1 MKVSVYC
8 LVYNHEQYVRSALEG
23 FVNQITTFD
32 YEVFVHDDASTDASA
47 KIIQEYAEKY
57 PEIIKPIYQTVNQY
71 SRGIDFESIYILPK
85 LSGEYIAVCEGDDYW
100 TDPSKL
106 QRQVD
111 FLDSHPD
118 YVACVHNT
126 VLLDMKSGTEKI
138 MYEHSQDEDITFLE
152 AAQGGRSAFQTSSLM
167 YRMQYAN
174 NDPDFFEKAEVDDY
188 PRAMYLTLSGKVRF
202 LNRVMSVYRLG
213 TQSSWTMQNTLDM
226 SLNARGY
233 QRNVELL
240 EAVNKYSSY
249 KYNDEISKLI
259 LKNKYLILYFNED
272 YAALRTPPYRE
283 IYLTMGKLYRVKT
296 YIKQYFKNL
305 YHFYRRLTYGGK

>member
-8 LVYNHEQYVRSALEG
+8 LVYNHDKYVRSALEG
-23 FVNQITTFD
+23 FVNQITNFD
-32 YEVFVHDDASTDASA
+32 YEVFVHDDASTDASV

-71 SRGIDFESIYILPK
+71 SQGIDFESIYILPK
-85 LSGEYIAVCEGDDYW
+85 MSGEYIAVCEGDDYW

-152 AAQGGRSAFQTSSLM
+152 AAQGGSSAFHTSSLM
-167 YRMQYAN
+167 YRMQYAK
-174 NDPDFFEKAEVDDY
+174 NDPDFFEKGEVDDY

-202 LNRVMSVYRLG
+202 LNRVMSVYRVG

-233 QRNVELL
+233 QGFVDVL
-240 EAVNKYSSY
+240 EAVNEYSAY
-249 KYNDEISKLI
+249 KYNDEILKLI
-259 LKNKYLILYFNED
+259 LKYKYLILYFNED

-283 IYLTMGKLYRVKT
+283 IYLTMGRPYRVKT
-296 YIKQYFKNL
+296 YIKQYFKNV